1 MQDWLGEFMI
11 GTVLCERFTVILP
24 SLQIFGMERSDS
36 AITNTFRETG
46 DECEKGMEQEW
57 RE

>member
-1 MQDWLGEFMI
+1 MI